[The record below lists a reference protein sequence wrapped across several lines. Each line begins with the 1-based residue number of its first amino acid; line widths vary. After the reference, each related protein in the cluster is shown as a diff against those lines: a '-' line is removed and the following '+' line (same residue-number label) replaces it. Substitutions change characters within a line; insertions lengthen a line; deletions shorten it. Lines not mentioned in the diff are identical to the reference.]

1 MVENSGIKFDKGI
14 LVDNWMKTNI
24 ENIYAAGDVAQA
36 PDLLTSENT
45 ISPTWSNAVYQGV
58 TAGSNMAGEK
68 VRYEGDLR
76 MNIIDIFGLSV
87 VSIGLR
93 KKKECEVISRSSI
106 RNYRKFLI
114 KNGKFFGSLLV
125 GNVNDCG
132 IIQSLIR
139 RKVDI
144 GELKDLISMRS
155 LNLGAILT
163 NCFSLNLPEICKLP

>member
-24 ENIYAAGDVAQA
+24 ENIYAAGDVARA

-58 TAGSNMAGEK
+58 TAGSNMAGKK

-114 KNGKFFGSLLV
+114 KNGKFFGS
-125 GNVNDCG
+125 
-132 IIQSLIR
+132 SW
-139 RKVDI
+139 
-144 GELKDLISMRS
+144 
-155 LNLGAILT
+155 
-163 NCFSLNLPEICKLP
+163 